1 MKKNE
6 KLPEGTEQEAQKILE
21 AALSLSGMKLYEL
34 ADKLGLT
41 SPTVSASMNRK
52 RMSLGTFTSY
62 LKAMGYTVMVG
73 QKEGEMFFPKWEVK

>member
-52 RMSLGTFTSY
+52 RMSLGTFTLY